1 MAGQDL
7 QSATELPSSGH
18 SSPSRASVV
27 TQHKLLEDC
36 CRNPLSVEED
46 LRSALL
52 TVLKSQGSFARFD
65 WPAKNIIGMSL
76 NTHKTAANE
85 TLAGGYTSLDSHRK
99 AALQSLLELR
109 KVESRPTRN
118 TISWY
123 KTQHEIK
130 DVANNKLINDMAVMA
145 QRLDETM
152 EYARKLAKKANKAEE
167 FLEKQTELLRKFP
180 TRGK

>member
-1 MAGQDL
+1 MAVKN
-7 QSATELPSSGH
+7 SPSTAELPSSGH

-46 LRSALL
+46 LRAALL
-52 TVLKSQGSFARFD
+52 NVLKSQGSFARFN

-85 TLAGGYTSLDSHRK
+85 TLAGGYTSLDSYRK

-109 KVESRPTRN
+109 KAEARPTRN
-118 TISWY
+118 TIGWY
-123 KTQHEIK
+123 KTQQELK
-130 DVANNKLINDMAVMA
+130 DVENGKLIDDMAVMA

-180 TRGK
+180 AKGK